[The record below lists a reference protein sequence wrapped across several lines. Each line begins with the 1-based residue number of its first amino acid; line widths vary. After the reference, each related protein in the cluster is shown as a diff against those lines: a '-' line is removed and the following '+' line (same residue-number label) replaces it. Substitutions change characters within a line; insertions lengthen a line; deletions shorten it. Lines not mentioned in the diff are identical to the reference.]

1 MTSFQRLSRAAAKR
15 QAGLTLIELLV
26 ALALG
31 TLIALA
37 AVSALI
43 VARQGF
49 RSVDGGSQLR
59 ENARFAASL
68 IQRVVVEAGFENAA
82 YGFYTDPK
90 EPGLSGF
97 DNAKIDVYTGSSVPT
112 MAHDT
117 RSTCTQ
123 TDTSCANG
131 DDILVVR
138 YFGVSRN
145 GAADGT
151 IINCAGLPEPE
162 GAQRAWSIFHVVR
175 SQAGEPTLACTYLDP
190 ATSAW
195 NTVPLVTGVEGFQ
208 VLYGVDTLKAD
219 GTAATDPKSGD
230 TVADTY
236 LTARELDTT
245 PGASVTE
252 NWSRVRSVRIGMLI
266 RGSAPDAVAPAASAS
281 MRVLGDDDRFVNS
294 ADIGS
299 SLTIPADN
307 RLRQR
312 LVFTVHLRNAQY
324 AP

>member
-1 MTSFQRLSRAAAKR
+1 MNAPATPHARRS

-31 TLIALA
+31 TLVAIA
-37 AVSALI
+37 AVASLI

-49 RSVDGGSQLR
+49 RSVDTNTQLR

-68 IQRVVVEAGFENAA
+68 IQRVVVQAGFENAA

-90 EPGLSGF
+90 EPGLRGF
-97 DNAKIDVYTGSSVPT
+97 DNAWLGAYGAPT
-112 MAHDT
+112 PTSTAPTLAHDS
-117 RSTCTQ
+117 RSGCTA

-131 DDILVVR
+131 SDILVVR
-138 YFGVSRN
+138 YFGVSR
-145 GAADGT
+145 GGSADGT

-162 GAQRAWSIFHVVR
+162 GADRAFSIFHVVR
-175 SQAGEPTLACTYLDP
+175 SAAGEPTLSCTYQIP
-190 ATSAW
+190 GTSNW
-195 NTVPLVTGVEGFQ
+195 TTVPLVSGVESFQ
-208 VLYGVDTLKAD
+208 VLYGTDTQNGA
-219 GTAATDPKSGD
+219 TVAATPQDGD

-236 LTARELDTT
+236 LTARQLDNT
-245 PGASVTE
+245 PSASTVD
-252 NWSRVRSVRIGMLI
+252 NWRRVRTVRIGLMI
-266 RGSAPDAVAPAASAS
+266 RGPVPDTLVAAAAASTP
-281 MRVLGDDDRFVNS
+281 VLGDQFVS
-294 ADIGS
+294 SSDIGS
-299 SLTIPADN
+299 ALSVPADG